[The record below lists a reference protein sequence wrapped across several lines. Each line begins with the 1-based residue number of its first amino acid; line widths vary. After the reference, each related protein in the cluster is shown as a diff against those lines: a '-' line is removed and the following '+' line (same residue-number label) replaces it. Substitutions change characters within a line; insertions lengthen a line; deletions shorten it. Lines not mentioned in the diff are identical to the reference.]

1 MKYFKIYY
9 LLIIFLLGCND
20 IKKPKDNLKFNSESN
35 FVNKQSKDKTDEQ
48 VLNELIKIIN
58 SNDLQLFDKI
68 YPSELNKQDKLIDV
82 GNKTLKV
89 INRRTIGVD
98 LFGGVARSLSFYF
111 HGVKLIMLETA
122 PAELTFSKIKFDEVI
137 KSAPIYSL
145 VVEQGNMTIY
155 NEYFIY
161 DNIIINT
168 WRPIKKYEFKN
179 NGVIDNFTYTPND
192 IFFLTITR
200 KNVFEEMIEPKL
212 KN

>member
-35 FVNKQSKDKTDEQ
+35 FVNKQSKDETDEQ

-89 INRRTIGVD
+89 VNRRTIGVD
-98 LFGGVARSLSFYF
+98 LFVLS
-111 HGVKLIMLETA
+111 
-122 PAELTFSKIKFDEVI
+122 
-137 KSAPIYSL
+137 
-145 VVEQGNMTIY
+145 
-155 NEYFIY
+155 
-161 DNIIINT
+161 
-168 WRPIKKYEFKN
+168 
-179 NGVIDNFTYTPND
+179 
-192 IFFLTITR
+192 
-200 KNVFEEMIEPKL
+200 
-212 KN
+212 